1 MTKPLK
7 AKTCRHCKQE
17 FIPRVSLQ
25 RVCSLP
31 CALEHSKRSTKQRRS
46 ASEAL
51 QRKKDRETIQALKP
65 KSKWLSEAQAEFNRY
80 IRMRDAHLPCISCGQ
95 SPYEGQRHA
104 SHFRSVA
111 AAKHLRFNCWNV
123 HASCAQCN
131 SMKSGNVVE
140 YRIALVKKIGL
151 ERVEQLEHDNKPRT
165 FEIDEIKRVKEIFD
179 KRAKHYK
186 KLRGLE

>member
-7 AKTCRHCKQE
+7 AKTCRNCKQY

-31 CALEHSKRSTKQRRS
+31 CALEYSKRSTKQRRS

-51 QRKKDRETIQALKP
+51 QRNIDRETIQALKP
-65 KSKWLSEAQAEFNRY
+65 KAKWLSEAQAAFNWY

-95 SPYEGQRHA
+95 SPYQGRRHA
-104 SHFRSVA
+104 SHYRSVGA
-111 AAKHLRFNCWNV
+111 ASHLRFNTWNV

-140 YRIALVKKIGL
+140 YRIALAKKIGV
-151 ERVEQLEHDNKPRT
+151 ERVEQLENDNQPRT
-165 FEIDEIKRVKEIFD
+165 FEIDEIKRVIKIFAR
-179 KRAKHYK
+179 RAKHYK
-186 KLRGLE
+186 KLRGWE